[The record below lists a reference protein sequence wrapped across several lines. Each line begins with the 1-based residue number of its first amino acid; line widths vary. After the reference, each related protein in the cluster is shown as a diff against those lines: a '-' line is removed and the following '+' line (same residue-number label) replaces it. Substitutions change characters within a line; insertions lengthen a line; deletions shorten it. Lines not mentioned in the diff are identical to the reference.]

1 MILLKQ
7 LIFPVIEKSFD
18 KYSINVYNIY
28 RQYIERCIIMIKRIV
43 YIFLA
48 LCSLVSVLA
57 GCSGKAGKEVR
68 PAIRISG
75 AWALYPMMV
84 VWADEYMKIYDVDI
98 EVTAGGAGKGISDVF
113 SNQSDIG
120 MVSRPLKQEELEQG
134 AFYVAVA
141 KDTVVSIINENN
153 PVYEDIMEKGLSQEE
168 LRKIFLG
175 EVSRWGEL
183 FNKNIEDDEI
193 VVYGRADS
201 SGAASVWASFLG
213 GYTEAD
219 LQNNSD
225 SNVSGDQPMAN
236 SVQGDANAI
245 GFSNVNYV
253 YNAET
258 GGYIESIR
266 PVPIDLNGNDVL
278 DDDENFYGNKSLF
291 LKNVADGKYPSPP
304 TREEYLVGNGSFEGH
319 VKDFVKWIL
328 EDGQSFLEPN
338 GYIGLLKNERE
349 KEFEY
354 LINGSRQTE

>member
-1 MILLKQ
+1 MK
-7 LIFPVIEKSFD
+7 
-18 KYSINVYNIY
+18 
-28 RQYIERCIIMIKRIV
+28 KRIV
-43 YIFLA
+43 YIFLT
-48 LCSLVSVLA
+48 LCFFVSVLA
-57 GCSGKAGKEVR
+57 SCSKTAESAVR
-68 PAIRISG
+68 PSIRISG

-84 VWADEYMKIYDVDI
+84 VWADEYMKIHDIDI
-98 EVTAGGAGKGISDVF
+98 EVTGGGAGKGISDVF

-141 KDTVVSIINENN
+141 KDTVIAIINENN
-153 PVYEDIMEKGLSQEE
+153 PVYEDIMDKGLSRED
-168 LRKIFLG
+168 LRRIFLG
-175 EVSRWGEL
+175 EVSHWGEL
-183 FNKNIEDDEI
+183 FNINIEDDEI

-201 SGAASVWASFLG
+201 SGAASVWASYLG

-245 GFSNVNYV
+245 GFSNMNYV

-258 GGYIESIR
+258 GGYIKSIR

-278 DDDENFYGNKSLF
+278 DDDERFYDNRDVF
-291 LKNVADGKYPSPP
+291 LKNVTEGIYPSPP
-304 TREEYLVGNGSFEGH
+304 TREEYLVGNGPFEGH

-328 EDGQSFLEPN
+328 EGGQNFLEPN
-338 GYIGLLKNERE
+338 GYVGLVENERE
-349 KEFEY
+349 KELEY
-354 LINGSRQTE
+354 LINGSRHAD